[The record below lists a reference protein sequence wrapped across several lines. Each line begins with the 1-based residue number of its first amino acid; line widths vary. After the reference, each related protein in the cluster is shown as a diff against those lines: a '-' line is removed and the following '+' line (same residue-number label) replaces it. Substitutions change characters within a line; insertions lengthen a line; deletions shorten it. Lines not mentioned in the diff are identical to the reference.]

1 MSAVPN
7 RIRVLHVDDEP
18 MFAETAAEFLE
29 RADDRLT
36 VETVTS
42 AEAGLDRL
50 AEDLDCIVCD
60 YDMPGQDGI
69 EFLQAL
75 RAEYPDLPF
84 ILFTGKG
91 SEEIASEAVSA
102 GVTDYLQKT
111 TGTDQ
116 YELLANRI
124 TNTVAQRQAET
135 AARQQRDRL
144 QLLFENFPEPTVA
157 YTYRDGEPHVTQVN
171 QAFTEV
177 FGFDA
182 DAAVGEPIDDLV
194 VPADRAAEADRIDA
208 QVRAGHTIDE
218 VLERQAQ
225 DGRRDF
231 WFRNLQ
237 LPDDAAI
244 DGYAFY
250 IDVTERRERERQLE
264 RQNELFRKA
273 QDIANVGAWEYDVES
288 ETLSWTEEVYEI
300 HDLPSDI
307 DPELEGAIEF
317 YHPDDREQ
325 LRSAFERAL
334 EAGTAYDLELRL
346 LTAEDEERWVRTR
359 GDPTVDDGSTVLIR
373 GTIQDITEQQASAER
388 IQALADSFPDLAF
401 IIDETGR
408 YVENLGGRIGGAV
421 ALAGSPPTAGDRLHD
436 DMPADQADTLLEVV
450 ERTLETGETQSVE
463 YQLEGEAGSRWFE
476 GRAAPLATRVDGQR
490 AVTWVA
496 REVTDRKERERVLRE
511 LHAIATELPTYESTV
526 QICER
531 TVEAAESVL
540 EFDNCLVCL
549 ADGDV
554 LRVMA
559 LSDEFPAEDFGSLS
573 MEDSLAGQTYR
584 TGESYNVGD
593 AVNHPIANPQ
603 GPYASGLSVPIGEHG
618 VCQMIAEAEDAF
630 EDQDLELAELLVS
643 HTEQAL
649 DRLTREA
656 DLREQNRRL
665 DEFASVVS
673 HDLRNPL
680 NVAEMALELVAED
693 CESSHLEQ
701 ADRAIDR
708 SLALIEDL
716 LAVARDTEP
725 VQELTSVFLADL
737 TAESLETIETAAATV
752 EIETSQ
758 ELLADPSRLQQL
770 LGNLIR
776 NAVDHGGESVT
787 ITIGDLADGFYVADD
802 GPGIPEGARDLVVQ
816 SGYSTGGEGI
826 GFGLYI
832 VQDIADAHG
841 WDLRF
846 TESDAGGA
854 RCEITGVGLAD

>member
-29 RADDRLT
+29 RADERLT
-36 VETVTS
+36 VETVES

-50 AEDLDCIVCD
+50 AEDLDCIVSD

-69 EFLQAL
+69 EFLEAV
-75 RAEYPDLPF
+75 RAAFPDLPF

-111 TGTDQ
+111 TGTEQ

-124 TNTVAQRQAET
+124 TNTVAQRQAQTE
-135 AARQQRDRL
+135 ARRQRDRL

-157 YTYRDGEPHVTQVN
+157 YTYRDGEPHVAQVN
-171 QAFTEV
+171 QAFSEV

-182 DAAVGEPIDDLV
+182 ESAVGEPIDDLV
-194 VPADRAAEADRIDA
+194 VPADRAAEADRIDE
-208 QVRAGHTIDE
+208 QVRAGHTVDE
-218 VLERQAQ
+218 VLERQAR

-250 IDVTERRERERQLE
+250 IDVTEPYERERQLE

-273 QDIANVGAWEYDVES
+273 QDIADVGAWEYDVAT
-288 ETLSWTEEVYEI
+288 ETLTWTDEVYEI
-300 HDLPSDI
+300 HDLSADF
-307 DPELEGAIEF
+307 DPEPEAAIEF
-317 YHPDDREQ
+317 YHPDDREL
-325 LRSAFERAL
+325 LRAAFERAL
-334 EAGTAYDLELRL
+334 ERGTAYDLKLRL
-346 LTAEDEERWVRTR
+346 LTAADEERWVRTR
-359 GDPTVDDGSTVLIR
+359 GDPTVEDGTTVLIR
-373 GTIQDITEQQASAER
+373 GTIQDITEQMASAER

-401 IIDETGR
+401 IIDETGQ
-408 YVENLGGRIGGAV
+408 YVENLSGRIDGEV
-421 ALAGSPPTAGDRLHD
+421 SLAGSPPTAGDRLHD
-436 DMPADQADTLLEVV
+436 DLPADRADALLEVV
-450 ERTLETGETQSVE
+450 ERTLETGEIQTIE
-463 YQLEGEAGSRWFE
+463 YQLEGEAGPRWFE
-476 GRAAPLATRVDGQR
+476 GRAAPLATRVGSRR
-490 AVTWVA
+490 AVIWVA
-496 REVTDRKERERVLRE
+496 REVTDRTERERVLRE
-511 LHAIATELPTYESTV
+511 LHGIATELPTYQSTV

-540 EFDNCLVCL
+540 QFDNCLVCL

-554 LRVMA
+554 LRVVA
-559 LSDEFPAEDFGSLS
+559 LSDEFPAQDFSTLS
-573 MEDSLAGQTYR
+573 IEDSLAGQTYR

-593 AVNHPIANPQ
+593 AVNHSVANPQ
-603 GPYASGLSVPIGEHG
+603 GPYASGISVPIGDHG
-618 VCQMIAEAEDAF
+618 VCQMISEAEDAF
-630 EDQDLELAELLVS
+630 DDQDLELAELLVA

-656 DLREQNRRL
+656 DLREQNKRL

-680 NVAEMALELVAED
+680 NVAEMALELAAED
-693 CESSHLEQ
+693 CENPHLKQ
-701 ADRAIDR
+701 ADSAIER
-708 SLALIEDL
+708 SLTLVEDL
-716 LAVARDTEP
+716 LAVARETQP
-725 VQELTSVFLADL
+725 VQELTSVSLGDL
-737 TAESLETIETAAATV
+737 TEECLETVETAAATV
-752 EIETSQ
+752 EIETNQ
-758 ELLADPSRLQQL
+758 VVRADASRLQQL
-770 LGNLIR
+770 LENLIR
-776 NAVDHGGESVT
+776 NAVDHGGEAVT
-787 ITIGDLADGFYVADD
+787 VTIGDLEDGFYVADD
-802 GPGIPEGARDLVVQ
+802 GPGIPEGVRDHVVQ
-816 SGYSTGGEGI
+816 PGYSTSGEGI

-832 VQDIADAHG
+832 VQDIAEAHG
-841 WDLRF
+841 WDVRL

-854 RCEITGVGLAD
+854 QCEVTGVELAD